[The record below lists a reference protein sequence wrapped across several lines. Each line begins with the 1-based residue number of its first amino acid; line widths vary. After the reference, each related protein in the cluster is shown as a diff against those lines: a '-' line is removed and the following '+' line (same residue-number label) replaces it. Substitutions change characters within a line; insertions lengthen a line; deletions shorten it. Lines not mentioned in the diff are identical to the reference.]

1 MKKHSFILLLFI
13 LFSPFTQGFIW
24 GQVFISGKVVRE
36 DGKPLK
42 DVSVIIDNSRP
53 IVTNTVGVFGVDIKN
68 EKPTSV
74 KATKKNFVFKDWS
87 FDENAKKI
95 KIIMHP
101 LSNFRGVLQDADK
114 NPISDAKIVLS
125 AINPDKPA
133 LTNKKG
139 EFDIVLPEGADISQ
153 PGNITINDKEI
164 DASNFSVDG
173 NGKLQINVPKSVA
186 TATVV
191 VNNNVILEKA
201 NVLEKKKINK
211 IKVNDQSGSP
221 VQRLKIKIDDDF
233 YFTDDKGEVITRK
246 DLHKDT
252 KLSVEGFKITVL
264 PSDFYLLVNI
274 EAISNGEVVDTT
286 AQEIGEIINE
296 TATVD
301 VSGNYEDRLDE
312 IIQDLEVQKQ
322 LLLQLNEQ
330 TRIEIE
336 EITKRIIEDKTLTP
350 QQKKELSDKRT
361 ELEQALVKNELEYQD
376 AVVKTRVALDSM
388 RQVLKLSEDENRAKT
403 QTLQEEKDE
412 ALRNK
417 IIFMAVA
424 ISLVVIVVIFF
435 ITNRRVNKEHDQLEK
450 AHEKLEKANT
460 DLEESFKQVTL
471 AKNEIEQKNNQ
482 ITTSIRYAETMQQAI
497 LPLDETFNKNFS
509 DHFKIYIP
517 KDIVSGDFYWCLPL
531 EKETFLALVDCTG
544 HGVPGAFMSL
554 IGNNSL
560 NEIVNQK
567 NVREPALI
575 LEELNASIRK
585 ALRQEFTDND
595 DGMDVAL
602 CRIDSPDKN
611 GNVKVVFAGAKRNM
625 LYCAKKLGKELFE
638 IKGDK
643 KTVGGFFKGNKIT
656 QFNNQ
661 EIELQKGDLI
671 YMFTDGIADQPN
683 SVGEKF
689 GSFKLKELLKEN
701 AKLTLSEQQTI
712 IMEELKL
719 HQRNAA
725 QRDDITL
732 IGVRV

>member
-1 MKKHSFILLLFI
+1 MKKYSFILLLFTF
-13 LFSPFTQGFIW
+13 FSLLTQDLIW
-24 GQVFISGKVVRE
+24 GQVFIAGKVIRE
-36 DGKPLK
+36 DGTPLK
-42 DVSVIIDNSRP
+42 DVSVIVDDARAVITS
-53 IVTNTVGVFGVDIKN
+53 TTGVFGVDIKGQ
-68 EKPTSV
+68 KPTSV

-95 KIIMHP
+95 KIVMHP
-101 LSNFRGVLQDADK
+101 LSNFRGILQDADK
-114 NPISDAKIVLS
+114 NPIADAKIIMS
-125 AINPDKPA
+125 EINPDKPA

-139 EFDIVLPEGADISQ
+139 EFDLVLPEGADINK
-153 PGNITINDKEI
+153 PGSITINNKEI

-173 NGKLQINVPKSVA
+173 NGKLQINVPTSVA
-186 TATVV
+186 AATAV

-201 NVLEKKKINK
+201 NVLEQKKINK
-211 IKVNDQSGSP
+211 IKVNDQTGSP
-221 VQRLKIKIDDDF
+221 VEKLKIKVDDDF
-233 YFTDDKGEVITRK
+233 YFTDTKGEVFTQK
-246 DLHKDT
+246 DIHQDT
-252 KLSVEGFKITVL
+252 KLSIEGFKIKVL

-274 EAISNGEVVDTT
+274 EPLSNDEVADTT
-286 AQEIGEIINE
+286 AQEIGEIIKE
-296 TATVD
+296 TATVE
-301 VSGNYEDRLDE
+301 VGGNYEDRLDE
-312 IIQDLEVQKQ
+312 IIKDLEVQKQ

-350 QQKKELSDKRT
+350 EQKKELADKRT
-361 ELEQALVKNELEYQD
+361 ELEVILVKNEIEYQN
-376 AVVKTRVALDSM
+376 AVDRTKIALDSM
-388 RQVLKLSEDENRAKT
+388 RQVLKLSEDENREKT
-403 QTLQEEKDE
+403 KTLQQEKEE

-417 IIFMAVA
+417 IVFIAIA
-424 ISLVVIVVIFF
+424 ISLVVIVIIFF
-435 ITNRRVNKEHDQLEK
+435 VANRRVNKEHDQLEK

-460 DLEESFKQVTL
+460 DLEESFKQVSL
-471 AKNEIEQKNNQ
+471 AKYEIEQKNNQ
-482 ITTSIRYAETMQQAI
+482 ITTSIRYAETMQKAI
-497 LPLDETFNKNFS
+497 LPLDETFNKNFT

-602 CRIDSPDKN
+602 CRIDKPEKDGK
-611 GNVKVVFAGAKRNM
+611 VKVVFAGAKRNM
-625 LYCAKKLGKELFE
+625 LYCAQKMGKELFE

-643 KTVGGFFKGNKIT
+643 KTVGGFFKGSKST
-656 QFNNQ
+656 QFSNQ
-661 EIELQKGDLI
+661 EIELEKGDLI
-671 YMFTDGIADQPN
+671 YMFTDGLSDQPN
-683 SVGEKF
+683 NIGEKF
-689 GSFKLKELLKEN
+689 SSVKLKELLRTN
-701 AKLTLSEQQTI
+701 AHLTLSEQQTI

-719 HQRNAA
+719 HQSGAS

-732 IGVRV
+732 IGVRI